1 TLRGMSG
8 AQRDD
13 LSPQARDEWDRGLR
27 EVNTICEEVLDLNF
41 RALVLGQDPPTYDDR
56 CPFQGLYPFYLQD
69 REFFF
74 GRETLV
80 QTLKQT
86 LEQDR
91 FLAVLGP
98 SGSGKSSV
106 VLAGLIPV
114 LQAQEPNLRMAYLTP
129 GSHPSIQLETSL
141 TKLDGRSVVV
151 VVDQFEELFTLC
163 SDEAE
168 RNAFLKRLLSLPEH
182 LSLAITMRA
191 DFWAECAPYRELK
204 EQMKRNQELIAPM
217 DTAEL
222 RRAMEQQARKVG
234 LRFEADLSHQILEDV
249 QGEPGAMPLLQHAL
263 QELWKRRHGRWL
275 RAEEYRA
282 LGGVRKAIAETA
294 DDFYQQVSTE
304 EQERLRDIF
313 VRLTRLDEESMQ
325 GEERRDTR
333 RRVWLEE
340 LVPAGSDPTAT
351 KELVRRLADTRLIV
365 TSVNELTQREEVEV
379 AHEALIR
386 HWPRLRHWLDED
398 RISLRLRSEIGEA
411 AKEWKNQNQEE
422 SYLVHQGSRLED
434 AEILSHNSNFPLSEL
449 ERVYVDACVALR
461 KHERVEKEKQ
471 QRRELEAAPM
481 KLTDIMVS
489 FLLMAAA
496 DFSLLRRSQVSRN
509 RAKTSR

>member
-1 TLRGMSG
+1 PLTNKEIGFGLSRLEEFLTTRAPVLEQKFSDQAVILRKSLPTDHEELTETARKEREKAL
-8 AQRDD
+8 AQ
-13 LSPQARDEWDRGLR
+13 
-27 EVNTICEEVLDLNF
+27 VNGICSEALDISFN
-41 RALVLGQDPPTYDDR
+41 ALALGKEPPTYDER
-56 CPFQGLYPFYLQD
+56 CPFQGLYPFREDD

-74 GRETLV
+74 GREVLV
-80 QTLKQT
+80 QKLHEK
-86 LEQDR
+86 LEQNR

-106 VLAGLIPV
+106 VLAGLSPI
-114 LQAQEPNLRMAYLTP
+114 LHEERQLKMAYLTP
-129 GSHPSIQLETSL
+129 GSDPLSQLETVLAKVDETSAVL
-141 TKLDGRSVVV
+141 M
-151 VVDQFEELFTLC
+151 VDQFEELFTLC
-163 SDEAE
+163 TDKTE
-168 RNAFLKRLLSLPEH
+168 RQSFLDRLLTLPED
-182 LSLAITMRA
+182 LPVMITMRA
-191 DFWAECAPYRELK
+191 DFWGECAPYPTFK
-204 EQMKRNQELIAPM
+204 ERMQQCQELIAPM

-275 RAEEYRA
+275 RAEEYRT

-313 VRLTRLDEESMQ
+313 VRLTRLDEESVQ

-340 LVPAGSDPTAT
+340 LVPAGSDQTKT

-365 TSVNELTQREEVEV
+365 TSVNETTQREEVEV

-386 HWPRLRHWLDED
+386 HWPR
-398 RISLRLRSEIGEA
+398 
-411 AKEWKNQNQEE
+411 
-422 SYLVHQGSRLED
+422 
-434 AEILSHNSNFPLSEL
+434 
-449 ERVYVDACVALR
+449 
-461 KHERVEKEKQ
+461 
-471 QRRELEAAPM
+471 
-481 KLTDIMVS
+481 
-489 FLLMAAA
+489 
-496 DFSLLRRSQVSRN
+496 
-509 RAKTSR
+509 